1 MICGCSCYFCLQ
13 PLLVLQRLLS
23 IVKEYASV
31 SMLAHGQGTIMVDL
45 GKVLVNG
52 FKMAQFLSA
61 SILCA
66 IWHLLAAIHDKGG
79 GLTLWLMTWIRLVIT
94 TLILVEVLS
103 MCSRV
108 SSAIMKIHTSLPLS
122 VYTNLIS
129 SCSFSLNATGAK
141 PAEAIGCS

>member
-1 MICGCSCYFCLQ
+1 MYLICGCSCYFSLQ
-13 PLLVLQRLLS
+13 PFLVLQRLFS
-23 IVKEYASV
+23 TVNEYTSV
-31 SMLAHGQGTIMVDL
+31 SMLAHGRGTIMVDL
-45 GKVLVNG
+45 GSG

-94 TLILVEVLS
+94 TLILVVVLS

-108 SSAIMKIHTSLPLS
+108 SSAIMKIYTSLPLS
-122 VYTNLIS
+122 IYTNLIS
-129 SCSFSLNATGAK
+129 SCSFSLSATGAK
-141 PAEAIGCS
+141 PEEAIGCS

>member
-1 MICGCSCYFCLQ
+1 
-13 PLLVLQRLLS
+13 LLLLS
-23 IVKEYASV
+23 AASFGSPEATFHCQGV
-31 SMLAHGQGTIMVDL
+31 RISKHASTWTGTIMVDL
-45 GKVLVNG
+45 GKVLGNG

-66 IWHLLAAIHDKGG
+66 IWHLLAAIHDNGG

-108 SSAIMKIHTSLPLS
+108 SSAIMKIYTSLLLS
-122 VYTNLIS
+122 IYTNLIS
-129 SCSFSLNATGAK
+129 SCSFSLSATAAK
-141 PAEAIGCS
+141 PEEEIVCS